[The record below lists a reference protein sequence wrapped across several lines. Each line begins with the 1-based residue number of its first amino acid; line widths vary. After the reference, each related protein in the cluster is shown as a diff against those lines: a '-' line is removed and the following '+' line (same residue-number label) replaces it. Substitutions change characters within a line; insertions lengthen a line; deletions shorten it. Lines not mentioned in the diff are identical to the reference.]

1 MTDSHQD
8 MGFKNVY
15 VVEVV
20 DQTVNFHSI
29 VGIYEAQGL
38 AEMARNVLEGRL
50 TEDDLDVGIAYRV
63 TAYEIGK
70 IYG

>member
-1 MTDSHQD
+1 

-20 DQTVNFHSI
+20 DQTANFHSI
-29 VGIYEAQGL
+29 VGIYESEGL
-38 AEMARNVLEGRL
+38 AEMARVVLERRL
-50 TEDDLDVGIAYRV
+50 TEDDLDAGLIYRI
-63 TAYEIGK
+63 TAYETGK

>member
-1 MTDSHQD
+1 MTD
-8 MGFKNVY
+8 GFKNVY

-20 DQTVNFHSI
+20 DQTANFHSI
-29 VGIYEAQGL
+29 VGIYEARGL

-50 TEDDLDVGIAYRV
+50 TEDDLYAGLFYRI
-63 TAYEIGK
+63 TDYEIGK

>member
-1 MTDSHQD
+1 MIDHQE

-29 VGIYEAQGL
+29 VGIYEAEGL
-38 AEMARNVLEGRL
+38 AEMARVVLERRM
-50 TEDDLDVGIAYRV
+50 TEEDQDAGIFYRI
-63 TAYEIGK
+63 TAYELGK

>member
-1 MTDSHQD
+1 MTD
-8 MGFKNVY
+8 GFKNVY
-15 VVEVV
+15 VVEMV

-29 VGIYEAQGL
+29 VGIYEAEGL

-50 TEDDLDVGIAYRV
+50 TEDDLDAGIFYRI

>member
-1 MTDSHQD
+1 MTETQA

-15 VVEVV
+15 VLEMV
-20 DQTVNFHSI
+20 DQTVDFHRI
-29 VGIYEAQGL
+29 VGVYEAEGL
-38 AEMARNVLEGRL
+38 AEIARVVLERRM
-50 TEDDLDVGIAYRV
+50 TEEDLDAGIFYRI

>member
-1 MTDSHQD
+1 MTD
-8 MGFKNVY
+8 GFKNVY
-15 VVEVV
+15 VVEMV
-20 DQTVNFHSI
+20 DQTANFHSI
-29 VGIYEAQGL
+29 VGIFEAEGL

-50 TEDDLDVGIAYRV
+50 TEDDLDAGIFYRI

>member
-1 MTDSHQD
+1 MTDSHKD

-29 VGIYEAQGL
+29 VGIYESEGL
-38 AEMARNVLEGRL
+38 AEMARVVLERRL
-50 TEDDLDVGIAYRV
+50 TEDDLDAGLIYRI
-63 TAYEIGK
+63 TAYETGK

>member
-1 MTDSHQD
+1 MIDHQE

-29 VGIYEAQGL
+29 VGIYEAEGL
-38 AEMARNVLEGRL
+38 AEMARVVLERRM
-50 TEDDLDVGIAYRV
+50 TEADQDAGIFYRI
-63 TAYEIGK
+63 TAYELGK

>member
-1 MTDSHQD
+1 MTD
-8 MGFKNVY
+8 GFKNVY

-20 DQTVNFHSI
+20 DQTANFHSI
-29 VGIYEAQGL
+29 VGIYEAKSL

-50 TEDDLDVGIAYRV
+50 TEDDLDAGIIYRI
-63 TAYEIGK
+63 TNYETGK

>member
-1 MTDSHQD
+1 MIDHQE

-29 VGIYEAQGL
+29 VAVYEAEGL
-38 AEMARNVLEGRL
+38 AELGRAVLERRM
-50 TEDDLDVGIAYRV
+50 TDADRDAGIFYRI
-63 TAYEIGK
+63 TAYELGK

>member
-1 MTDSHQD
+1 MTD
-8 MGFKNVY
+8 GFKNVY
-15 VVEVV
+15 VVEIV

-29 VGIYEAQGL
+29 VGIYEARGL

-50 TEDDLDVGIAYRV
+50 TEDDLDAGLFYRI
-63 TAYEIGK
+63 TDYEIGK